1 MRIFPEADDAP
12 EFVEQVDRA
21 VNTILSRYLPVT
33 LVVIKIDN
41 WFGKRWLGFSGKFMG
56 IAGFTLKTHS
66 SATNHISIPP
76 FVPERVAFQRRFNA
90 PTFEEVDAGEPVHK
104 KMASKDA
111 LRREAAL
118 AFRET
123 TLAWYSGNSKANGR
137 GALMVYLPIDAS
149 YWCWYVGLEN
159 ATTWRVTECWG
170 IKREEYA
177 SLIEEGSKR
186 RASVK

>member
-41 WFGKRWLGFSGKFMG
+41 WFGKRWLGFSGKFMS

-76 FVPERVAFQRRFNA
+76 FVPERVALQRGFNA
-90 PTFEEVDAGEPVHK
+90 PTFEEVDAGGRFTRRWRARMPFAGK
-104 KMASKDA
+104 QR
-111 LRREAAL
+111 LRFARLPLRGTAAIPRQT
-118 AFRET
+118 AE
-123 TLAWYSGNSKANGR
+123 
-137 GALMVYLPIDAS
+137 ALMVYLPIDAS